1 MTNSLRLWGVPELV
15 GSTRVV
21 FVPERRFQLLSW
33 LAVNSGQ
40 WLSRDQAATLLW
52 PEHASVQARR
62 NLRKVL
68 VEARSVPGVGGL
80 DVNEHAL
87 RWTVRTD
94 LADFDAGLRDDPR
107 ARASVLA
114 LRRGALLEGMEAPS
128 NRDWTDWLDAERAR
142 LQARWQ
148 RVAHE
153 HLAAL
158 QDPAQRGE
166 WAQRLLALD
175 PLDDAATTAWI
186 EACMARGAVAAARQ
200 AWEAYAEQ
208 LARELGIEPPSQMR
222 ALLSGATGAA
232 AVGAGH
238 RLSADAFVG
247 RSSEIA
253 ELKRLI
259 GGAAVRV
266 VTLLGPGGIGK
277 SRLANQALPQL
288 AALFDRTAITVAMHD
303 LDDVASLAARLAQR
317 LGAPLSDGRD
327 TAVQVGAMLNPG
339 KGSAQ
344 YLLLLDNA
352 EHLNDLPAWLA
363 RVLATASDLK
373 VLVTSR
379 TRLQLPGEQMLA
391 LHGLALP
398 DESSLDID
406 AAPAF
411 DAVRLFV
418 ARAEVALPGFDLAR
432 HLPAVLS
439 IVQQCAGWPLA
450 IEMAAAWVRLLPPD
464 EIARDLRQSL
474 DVLERDPTAAGPLAR
489 PDHASVR
496 RVFERSLVLLAPR
509 EREALEALSVFR
521 GSFARAAAQAVA
533 GTALPLL
540 ASLVDK
546 SLLATTDQGRF
557 VLHPLLAALAAERL
571 AARPG
576 QLAQLR
582 DRHARYLLRRLIDA
596 GGPGGADTRD
606 IDALVDT
613 EEADLRQAWQHALA
627 QRAADLVAPVLTV
640 WAGFFDRRGRQREG
654 AAMLRPALQWP
665 AADAA
670 SDRVLGRARA
680 AVAVLWFM
688 AREPRERVRELADS
702 GIAPARR
709 AGDGIALARCLAA
722 CAACDSELGR
732 LDAARAGFEES
743 LALTEAHGDAA
754 AAVRCLRNLGSV
766 AMLAGDYAGALDSM
780 RRAQQRAREAGL
792 DYAEVDAL
800 LAQSGPH
807 VESAD
812 WAAAE
817 RVLRQ
822 ALPMAAVLGA
832 RQLLLN
838 GRCVLGCALIELG
851 RFDEARTELERVRE
865 DATALGQDRAILYA
879 DTYQALRCAREGA
892 LDAAEAALRDVAV
905 RARDRGWTNES
916 MRALLFHGEVLARRG
931 DRLGAAAVWR
941 VVDAEKSIP
950 AGDRDSA
957 RRWAAELD
965 LSDDERTSLDAVAPD
980 SDGALAALCRIP
992 GTGSGQR

>member
-15 GSTRVV
+15 GSSRVV

-94 LADFDAGLRDDPR
+94 LADFDAGLRDDPGV
-107 ARASVLA
+107 RASVLA
-114 LRRGALLEGMEAPS
+114 LRRGPLLEGMEAPS
-128 NRDWTDWLDAERAR
+128 NRDWTDWLEAERAR

-200 AWEAYAEQ
+200 AWEAYAER

-222 ALLSGATGAA
+222 ALLGGATGAA
-232 AVGAGH
+232 AGGE

-259 GGAAVRV
+259 GSPVARV

-277 SRLANQALPQL
+277 SRLASQALPQL
-288 AALFDRTAITVAMHD
+288 AAILERSVLAVAMHD
-303 LDDVASLAARLAQR
+303 LDDTASLASRLAQR
-317 LGAPLSDGRD
+317 LGAPLSDLRD
-327 TAVQVGAMLNPG
+327 TAVQVGAMLDPTTG
-339 KGSAQ
+339 RAR

-352 EHLNDLPAWLA
+352 EHLKDLPDWLA
-363 RVLATASDLK
+363 RVLEAAPDLK

-379 TRLQLPGEQMLA
+379 TRLQVPGEQVLT
-391 LHGLALP
+391 LQGLALP

-418 ARAEVALPGFDLAR
+418 ARAEAALPGFDLAR
-432 HLPAVLS
+432 HLASVLS

-464 EIARDLRQSL
+464 EIARELRDSL
-474 DVLERDPTAAGPLAR
+474 DVLERDPAAPGRLAR
-489 PDHASVR
+489 PEHASVR
-496 RVFERSLVLLAPR
+496 AVYERSLALLAPR
-509 EREALEALSVFR
+509 EREAIEALAVFR
-521 GSFARAAAQAVA
+521 GSFLRAAAQAVA

-546 SLLATTDQGRF
+546 SLLATTEQGRF
-557 VLHPLLAALAAERL
+557 VMHPLLAALAAEQL
-571 AARPG
+571 AAQPEK
-576 QLAQLR
+576 LAQLR
-582 DRHARYLLRRLIDA
+582 DRHARHQLRRLIDA
-596 GGPGGADTRD
+596 GGPSGADTRE
-606 IDALVDT
+606 IDALIDA
-613 EEADLRQAWQHALA
+613 EEADLRQAWRHALA
-627 QRAADLVAPVLTV
+627 QRSAELVAPVLTV

-654 AAMLRPALQWP
+654 AAMLRPALLWP

-670 SDRVLGRARA
+670 ADRVLGRARA

-702 GIAPARR
+702 GIAPARC
-709 AGDGIALARCLAA
+709 AGDDVALARCLAA

-732 LDAARAGFEES
+732 LDAARAGFEAA
-743 LALTEAHGDAA
+743 LALNEARSDAP

-766 AMLAGDYAGALDSM
+766 AMLAGDYSGALDSM

-792 DYAEVDAL
+792 DFAEVDAL
-800 LAQSGPH
+800 LAQSGPY

-817 RVLRQ
+817 QVLRQ
-822 ALPMAAVLGA
+822 ALPLAAKLGA
-832 RQLLLN
+832 RQLMLN

-851 RFDEARTELERVRE
+851 RFEEARAELNRVRE
-865 DATALGQDRAILYA
+865 DATALGQERAILYA
-879 DTYQALRCAREGA
+879 DTYQALRCVREGA
-892 LDAAEAALRDVAV
+892 LDEAEAALRDVAV
-905 RARDRGWTNES
+905 RARNIGWRNES
-916 MRALLFHGEVLARRG
+916 MRAVLFHGEVLARRG
-931 DRLGAAAVWR
+931 DRLGAAAAWR
-941 VVDAEKSIP
+941 AVEAEATIP

-957 RRWAAELD
+957 RRWAATLD

-980 SDGALAALCRIP
+980 PDGALAALCRIP
-992 GTGSGQR
+992 GTGPGQR

>member
-1 MTNSLRLWGVPELV
+1 MTNSLRLWGVPELA
-15 GSTRVV
+15 GSTTRVV

-33 LAVNSGQ
+33 LALSSGQ
-40 WLSRDQAATLLW
+40 WLSRDHAAMLLW
-52 PEHASVQARR
+52 PDHGSAQARR
-62 NLRKVL
+62 NLRKVI
-68 VEARSVPGVGGL
+68 VEARSVPGVDGM

-94 LADFDAGLRDDPR
+94 LSEFEAGLRDGLT
-107 ARASVLA
+107 ARALD
-114 LRRGALLEGMEAPS
+114 LRRGALLEGMDAPS
-128 NRDWTDWLDAERAR
+128 NADWTEWLVAERAR
-142 LQARWQ
+142 LQARWL

-153 HLAAL
+153 HLEAL
-158 QDPAQRGE
+158 QDPVQRGE

-175 PLDDAATTAWI
+175 PLDDTATNAWI
-186 EACMARGAVAAARQ
+186 EACLARGAVAAARQ
-200 AWEAYAEQ
+200 AWEAYAER

-222 ALLSGATGAA
+222 ALLDGATGGVAST
-232 AVGAGH
+232 GG
-238 RLSADAFVG
+238 G
-247 RSSEIA
+247 RSSTDVFIGRTSEIA

-259 GGAAVRV
+259 GSTGVRV

-277 SRLANQALPQL
+277 SRLASQALPQL
-288 AALFDRTAITVAMHD
+288 AAALDRPVLAVAMHD
-303 LDDVASLAARLAQR
+303 LDDSAALAARLARR
-317 LGAPLSDGRD
+317 LGTPLDDRSD
-327 TAVQVGAMLNPG
+327 TALQIAAMLNPKPG
-339 KGSAQ
+339 NARH
-344 YLLLLDNA
+344 LLLLDNA
-352 EHLNDLPAWLA
+352 EQMEGLPEWLA
-363 RVLATASDLK
+363 RLLAAAPDLK

-379 TRLQLPGEQMLA
+379 TRLQVSGEQVLQ

-398 DESSLDID
+398 DDSSLDID

-418 ARAEVALPGFDLAR
+418 ARAEAALPGFDLER

-464 EIARDLRQSL
+464 EIARDLRDSL
-474 DVLERDPTAAGPLAR
+474 DVLERDPAAPGRLAR

-496 RVFERSLVLLAPR
+496 AVFERSLALLAPS
-509 EREALEALSVFR
+509 EREAIEALAVFR
-521 GSFARAAAQAVA
+521 SSFVRAAAQAVA

-546 SLLATTDQGRF
+546 SLLATTEQGRF
-557 VLHPLLAALAAERL
+557 VMHPLLAALAAERL
-571 AARPG
+571 AARPE

-582 DRHARYLLRRLIDA
+582 DRHAQYLLRRLIEA
-596 GGPGGADTRD
+596 GRPGGADTRE
-606 IDALVDT
+606 IDALIDAD
-613 EEADLRQAWQHALA
+613 EADLRQAWEHALA
-627 QRAADLVAPVLTV
+627 RRAADLVAPSITV
-640 WAGFFDRRGRQREG
+640 WAGFYDRRGRQREG
-654 AAMLRPALQWP
+654 AAQLRPALLWP
-665 AADAA
+665 ADDAEA
-670 SDRVLGRARA
+670 DRVLGRARA

-688 AREPRERVRELADS
+688 AREPRERVREMADS

-732 LDAARAGFEES
+732 LDAARAGFEEA
-743 LALTEAHGDAA
+743 LALTEAHGDAG

-780 RRAQQRAREAGL
+780 RRAQQLAREAGL
-792 DYAEVDAL
+792 DYAEADAL
-800 LAQSGPH
+800 LAQAGPY

-822 ALPMAAVLGA
+822 ALPMATALGA

-851 RFDEARTELERVRE
+851 RFEEARTELDRVRE
-865 DATALGQDRAILYA
+865 EATSLGQDRWILYA
-879 DTYQALRCAREGA
+879 DTYQALSSAREGA

-916 MRALLFHGEVLARRG
+916 MRAVLFHGEVLVRRG
-931 DRLGAAAVWR
+931 DRLGAAAAWR
-941 VVDAEKSIP
+941 AVEAETSLP
-950 AGDRDSA
+950 AGERDSA
-957 RRWAAELD
+957 RRWTSALD
-965 LSDDERTSLDAVAPD
+965 LSDDERASLDKVVPD
-980 SDGALAALCRIP
+980 PAGALAALCRTA